1 MDWKY
6 LCSGNGEHWFFDL
19 HSMMR
24 RDGQGFV
31 WMKCLSA
38 EAVRSEGDGGRAAA
52 SAERKVAEGYVP
64 PIATV
69 ENLPKHKGVIL
80 LEAVANISGIEPI
93 IRTYLELA
101 LEAGAVRELIVRYP
115 EGTGTDTPGE
125 WRPS

>member
-1 MDWKY
+1 
-6 LCSGNGEHWFFDL
+6 
-19 HSMMR
+19 
-24 RDGQGFV
+24 
-31 WMKCLSA
+31 MKCLSA
-38 EAVRSEGDGGRAAA
+38 EAVRSVYEGDGGRAAA

-125 WRPS
+125 WRPA

>member
-1 MDWKY
+1 VDWKY

-24 RDGQGFV
+24 RDGQVFV

-101 LEAGAVRELIVRYP
+101 LEAGAVRELTS
-115 EGTGTDTPGE
+115 GTPTG
-125 WRPS
+125 R